1 MKELLRKISS
11 ELKTFGYKKKG
22 SNFWKVE
29 NDFYRIINFQ
39 KGLHGG
45 EYYFINIGIHPN
57 GMPQLIS
64 NQLLVLEQPKENECI
79 IRQRVEQIIESKE
92 MIAFKGGL
100 VSIEDERAT
109 ENFIKII
116 PEIEKWSLQ
125 YGAFE
130 RLIGKSEKEIH
141 ALLNVSPILKKKA
154 FAFLQLFCEIKLN
167 NKERAN
173 KAFDKYKKEDVD
185 GLNFGE
191 LDNYL
196 VSLIEKI
203 NY

>member
-1 MKELLRKISS
+1 MKELLQKISP

-22 SNFWKVE
+22 SNFWKIE
-29 NDFYRIINFQ
+29 NGFYKIINFQ

-45 EYYFINIGIHPN
+45 QYYFINVGIHPN

-92 MIAFKGGL
+92 MNAFKEGL
-100 VSIEDERAT
+100 VSLDDERTT

-125 YGAFE
+125 YGTYE
-130 RLIGKSEKEIH
+130 ELIGISEKEIYD
-141 ALLNVSPILKKKA
+141 LLNASPILKKKA
-154 FAFLQLFCEIKLN
+154 FVFLQLFCEIKLN
-167 NKERAN
+167 NKEGAN
-173 KAFDKYKKEDVD
+173 EAFDKYKKENVN
-185 GLNFGE
+185 GLNFDE

-196 VSLIEKI
+196 GSLIEKI
-203 NY
+203 N

>member
-1 MKELLRKISS
+1 MKELLRKISP

-22 SNFWKVE
+22 SNFWKIE
-29 NDFYRIINFQ
+29 NGFYRIINFQ

-45 EYYFINIGIHPN
+45 QYYFINVGIHPN

-64 NQLLVLEQPKENECI
+64 NQLLILEQPKENECI

-92 MIAFKGGL
+92 MNAFKEGL
-100 VSIEDERAT
+100 VSLDDERTT

-125 YGAFE
+125 YGTYE
-130 RLIGKSEKEIH
+130 DLIGEKEIYD
-141 ALLNVSPILKKKA
+141 LLNASPILKKKA
-154 FAFLQLFCEIKLN
+154 FVFLQLFCEIKLN
-167 NKERAN
+167 NKEGAN
-173 KAFDKYKKEDVD
+173 EAFDKYKKENVN
-185 GLNFGE
+185 GLNFDE

-203 NY
+203 N